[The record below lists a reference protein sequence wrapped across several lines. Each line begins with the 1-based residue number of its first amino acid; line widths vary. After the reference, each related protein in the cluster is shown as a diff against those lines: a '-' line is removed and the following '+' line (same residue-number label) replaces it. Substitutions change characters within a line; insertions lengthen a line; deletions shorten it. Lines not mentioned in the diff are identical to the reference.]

1 MVERQSIAQ
10 RHARCARDLLTF
22 VAKRQLK
29 SIECDRFRYRY
40 QPLIFKRSVMENN
53 FAQTALDSQLAAG
66 EEMSDYVAH
75 LQMHMA
81 LQARNLVPTLT
92 NALDSR
98 EQFLH
103 QTQAHFEK
111 LASRQMC

>member
-1 MVERQSIAQ
+1 
-10 RHARCARDLLTF
+10 
-22 VAKRQLK
+22 
-29 SIECDRFRYRY
+29 
-40 QPLIFKRSVMENN
+40 MENN

-75 LQMHMA
+75 LQVHMA

-92 NALDSR
+92 NTLDSR
-98 EQFLH
+98 ELFLY

-111 LASRQMC
+111 LASRQIC

>member
-1 MVERQSIAQ
+1 MI
-10 RHARCARDLLTF
+10 D
-22 VAKRQLK
+22 
-29 SIECDRFRYRY
+29 
-40 QPLIFKRSVMENN
+40 NN
-53 FAQTALDSQLAAG
+53 FAQTALNSQSAAG

-92 NALDSR
+92 NAVDSR
-98 EQFLH
+98 ELFLY

-111 LASRQMC
+111 LASRQGW

>member
-1 MVERQSIAQ
+1 MQ
-10 RHARCARDLLTF
+10 
-22 VAKRQLK
+22 
-29 SIECDRFRYRY
+29 
-40 QPLIFKRSVMENN
+40 NN
-53 FAQTALDSQLAAG
+53 FAPTALDSQLAAG

-75 LQMHMA
+75 LQIHMA

-98 EQFLH
+98 ELFLY

-111 LASRQMC
+111 LASRQVC

>member
-1 MVERQSIAQ
+1 MQ
-10 RHARCARDLLTF
+10 
-22 VAKRQLK
+22 
-29 SIECDRFRYRY
+29 
-40 QPLIFKRSVMENN
+40 NN

-92 NALDSR
+92 DAVGSR
-98 EQFLH
+98 EVFLY

-111 LASRQMC
+111 LASRQVG

>member
-1 MVERQSIAQ
+1 
-10 RHARCARDLLTF
+10 
-22 VAKRQLK
+22 
-29 SIECDRFRYRY
+29 
-40 QPLIFKRSVMENN
+40 MENT
-53 FAQTALDSQLAAG
+53 FAQMNPDAELAAG

-92 NALDSR
+92 NAVDSR

-111 LASRQMC
+111 LASRQVC